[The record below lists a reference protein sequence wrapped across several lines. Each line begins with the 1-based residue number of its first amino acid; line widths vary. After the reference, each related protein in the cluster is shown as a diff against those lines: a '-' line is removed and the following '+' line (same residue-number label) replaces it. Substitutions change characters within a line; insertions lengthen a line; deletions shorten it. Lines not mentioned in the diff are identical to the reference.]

1 MKMNLKLSDFDYY
14 LPKELIAKY
23 PVEPRDSC
31 RLMVLDRKNKTIQ
44 HRIFRDIKDYLEEGD
59 LLVLNDTKVIPARL
73 KGKKETGAN
82 IEIFLLRPISEKK
95 WEVLIKN
102 IKRLKPG
109 QKVMIADDFSAKLVE
124 KYEEGKAL
132 VEFEGN
138 DINALIKKYGHIPL
152 PPYIER
158 EDEEKDKD
166 YYQTVFAKKEGA
178 VASPT
183 AGLHFTQELL
193 DSLEEK
199 GIKKAFVTLH
209 VGLGTFRP
217 IQTEDITKHRM
228 HEEYYQIP
236 QETIEKIK
244 ETKEKGKRVVAVGTT
259 VVRTLE
265 TYAQTGKSEGFSDIF
280 IYPPYDFKMIDALI
294 TNFHLP
300 KSTLILLVSAF
311 AGRDFILKA
320 YNEAVKEKYRFFSYG
335 DAMFI
340 Y

>member
-1 MKMNLKLSDFDYY
+1 MIKLSDYDYD

-31 RLMVLDRKNKTIQ
+31 RLMVLNRKDKTIE
-44 HRIFRDIKDYLEEGD
+44 HRIFRDLGDYLEEGD

-73 KGKKETGAN
+73 KGKKKTGAN
-82 IEIFLLRPISEKK
+82 IEIFLLRPFSENI

-102 IKRLKPG
+102 IKRLKEG
-109 QKVMIADDFSAKLVE
+109 QEIIIASDFKVKLLE
-124 KYEEGKAL
+124 KYEEGKAK
-132 VEFEGN
+132 VE
-138 DINALIKKYGHIPL
+138 LIGENIKQLIEKYGHVPL

-183 AGLHFTQELL
+183 AGLHFTKELL
-193 DSLEEK
+193 EKLEKK
-199 GIKKAFVTLH
+199 GVKKAFCTLH

-217 IQTEDITKHRM
+217 IQTEDVTKHKM
-228 HEEYYQIP
+228 HEEFYQIP
-236 QETIEKIK
+236 DETLKLIE
-244 ETKEKGKRVVAVGTT
+244 ETKQKGKRVVAVGTT

-265 TYAQTGKSEGFSDIF
+265 TYAQTGKKEGFSDIF
-280 IYPPYDFKMIDALI
+280 IYPPYEFKVVDALI

-311 AGRDFILKA
+311 ADREFILRA
-320 YNEAVKEKYRFFSYG
+320 YKIAVEKKYRFFSYG
-335 DAMFI
+335 DAMLI
-340 Y
+340 L

>member
-1 MKMNLKLSDFDYY
+1 MKLSDYDYE
-14 LPKELIAKY
+14 LPKHLIAKY

-31 RLMVLDRKNKTIQ
+31 KLMVLNRKTKTIE
-44 HRIFRDIKDYLEEGD
+44 HRIFRDLGDYLEEGD

-82 IEIFLLRPISEKK
+82 IEIFLLRPFSENL

-102 IKRLKPG
+102 IKRLKEG
-109 QKVMIADDFSAKLVE
+109 QEVIIAKDFKVKLVE
-124 KYEEGKAL
+124 KYKEGKAK
-132 VEFEGN
+132 VELIGN
-138 DINALIKKYGHIPL
+138 NIKHLIEKYGHIPL

-158 EDEEKDKD
+158 EDEEKDKN

-183 AGLHFTQELL
+183 AGLHFTEELL
-193 DSLEEK
+193 KKLEKK
-199 GIKKAFVTLH
+199 GVNKAFCTLH

-217 IQTEDITKHRM
+217 IQTEDITKHKM
-228 HEEYYQIP
+228 HEEFYQIP
-236 QETIEKIK
+236 DETLKLIE
-244 ETKEKGKRVVAVGTT
+244 ETKQKGKKVVAVGTT

-265 TYAQTGKSEGFSDIF
+265 TYAQTGKKEGFSDIF
-280 IYPPYDFKMIDALI
+280 IYPPYEFKMVDALI

-311 AGRDFILKA
+311 ANRDFILKA
-320 YNEAVKEKYRFFSYG
+320 YKIAVEKQYRFFSYG
-335 DAMFI
+335 DAMLI
-340 Y
+340 L

>member
-1 MKMNLKLSDFDYY
+1 MKLKLSDFDYN

-23 PVEPRDSC
+23 PVEPRDAC
-31 RLMVLDRKNKTIQ
+31 RLMVLDRKTQKIE
-44 HRIFRDIKDYLEEGD
+44 HRIFRDIIDYLQEGD

-73 KGKKETGAN
+73 QGKKETGAK
-82 IEIFLLRPISEKK
+82 IEVFLLRPITENR

-109 QKVMIADDFSAKLVE
+109 QKVIFGEDFSAKLIE

-132 VEFEGN
+132 VEFEGE

-166 YYQTVFAKKEGA
+166 YYQTVFARKEGA

-183 AGLHFTQELL
+183 AGLHFTKELL
-193 DSLEEK
+193 DKLEKK
-199 GIKKAFVTLH
+199 GVKKTFVTLH

-217 IQTEDITKHRM
+217 IQTEDITKHKM
-228 HEEYYQIP
+228 HEEYYYIP
-236 QETIEKIK
+236 EETLKLIL
-244 ETKEKGKRVVAVGTT
+244 ETKEKGKSVVAVGTT

-265 TYAQTGKSEGFSDIF
+265 TYAQTGKTEGFSDIF
-280 IYPPYDFKMIDALI
+280 IYPPYQFKMVDRLI

-300 KSTLILLVSAF
+300 KSTLLLLVSAF
-311 AGRDFILKA
+311 AGKDFIFRA
-320 YNEAVKEKYRFFSYG
+320 YKEAVRKKYRFFSYG
-335 DAMFI
+335 DAMLI
-340 Y
+340 L

>member
-1 MKMNLKLSDFDYY
+1 MSIKLSDFDYH

-23 PVEPRDSC
+23 PVEPRDAC
-31 RLMVLDRKNKTIQ
+31 RLMVLNRKDKTVE
-44 HRIFRDIKDYLEEGD
+44 HKIFRDIKNYLQEGD

-73 KGKKETGAN
+73 IGKKETGAK
-82 IEIFLLRPISEKK
+82 IEVFLLRPITETK

-109 QKVMIADDFSAKLVE
+109 QKVIFADDFYAVLLE
-124 KYEEGKAL
+124 KFEEGKAV
-132 VEFEGN
+132 VELIGD
-138 DINALIKKYGHIPL
+138 DINSLIKKYGHIPL

-183 AGLHFTQELL
+183 AGLHFTKELL
-193 DSLEEK
+193 DELEKK
-199 GIKKAFVTLH
+199 GIQKTFVTLH

-217 IQTEDITKHRM
+217 IQTEDITKHKM
-228 HEEYYQIP
+228 HEEYYHIP
-236 QETIEKIK
+236 KETIKKIQETR
-244 ETKEKGKRVVAVGTT
+244 EKGKRIIAVGTT

-265 TYAQTGKSEGFSDIF
+265 TYAQTGKTEGFSDIF
-280 IYPPYDFKMIDALI
+280 IYPPYKFRMVDALI

-311 AGRDFILKA
+311 AGKDFILSA
-320 YNEAVKEKYRFFSYG
+320 YKEAVEKKYRFFSYG

>member
-1 MKMNLKLSDFDYY
+1 MKISDFDYN

-31 RLMVLDRKNKTIQ
+31 RLMVLNRKNKTIT
-44 HRIFRDIKDYLEEGD
+44 HKIFREIIDYLDEGD
-59 LLVLNDTKVIPARL
+59 TLVLNNTKVIPARL

-82 IEIFLLRPISEKK
+82 IEIFLLRPFSESQ

-102 IKRLKPG
+102 IKRLKEG
-109 QKVMIADDFSAKLVE
+109 QRVFFGKDFQAKLIE
-124 KYEEGKAL
+124 KYDGGKAK
-132 VEFEGN
+132 VEFLGKN
-138 DINALIKKYGHIPL
+138 INELIKKYGHIPL

-166 YYQTVFAKKEGA
+166 YYQTVFAEKEGA

-183 AGLHFTQELL
+183 AGLHFTSELL
-193 DSLEEK
+193 EKIKKK
-199 GIKKAFVTLH
+199 GINITYITLH

-217 IQTEDITKHRM
+217 VSVEDFTKHKM
-228 HEEYYQIP
+228 HEEFYQIP
-236 QETIEKIK
+236 KDTIEIIK
-244 ETKEKGKRVVAVGTT
+244 ETKKKGKSVIAVGTT

-265 TYAQTGKSEGFSDIF
+265 TYAQTDKLEGFSDIF
-280 IYPPYDFKMIDALI
+280 IYPPYEFKMIDKLI

-300 KSTLILLVSAF
+300 KSTLLLLVSAF
-311 AGRDFILKA
+311 ADKDFVLEA
-320 YNEAVKEKYRFFSYG
+320 YNKAVKEKYRFFSYG

-340 Y
+340 I

>member
-1 MKMNLKLSDFDYY
+1 MIKLSEFDYH
-14 LPKELIAKY
+14 LPEELIAKY

-31 RLMVLDRKNKTIQ
+31 RLMVLDRKTQKIE
-44 HRIFRDIKDYLEEGD
+44 HRIFRDIVDYLEEGD

-73 KGKKETGAN
+73 IGRKTTGAK
-82 IEIFLLRPISEKK
+82 IEILLLRPYTDNE

-109 QKVMIADDFSAKLVE
+109 QEVIFGEDFKAVLLE
-124 KYEEGKAL
+124 KYQEGKARVKL
-132 VEFEGN
+132 IGN
-138 DINALIKKYGHIPL
+138 NIKELINKYGHIPL

-158 EDEEKDKD
+158 EDEEKDKEA
-166 YYQTVFAKKEGA
+166 YQTVFARKEGA

-193 DSLEEK
+193 KKLEEK
-199 GIKKAFVTLH
+199 GIKKAFCTLH

-217 IQTEDITKHRM
+217 IQTEDITKHKM

-236 QETIEKIK
+236 DETLQAIRK
-244 ETKEKGKRVVAVGTT
+244 TKEKGKRVIAVGTT

-265 TYAQTGKSEGFSDIF
+265 TYAQTGKKDGFSDIF
-280 IYPPYDFKMIDALI
+280 IYPPYQFKMVDALI

-311 AGRDFILKA
+311 AGKDFIFKA
-320 YNEAVKEKYRFFSYG
+320 YNEAIQQKYRFFSYG
-335 DAMFI
+335 DAMLI
-340 Y
+340 L

>member
-1 MKMNLKLSDFDYY
+1 MIKLSDYDYN

-31 RLMVLDRKNKTIQ
+31 RLMVLDRKSRSIR
-44 HRIFRDIKDYLEEGD
+44 HRIFRDITEYLEEGD

-73 KGKKETGAN
+73 IGKKETGAK
-82 IEIFLLRPISEKK
+82 IEIFLLRPFCDNE

-102 IKRLKPG
+102 IKRLKAG
-109 QKVMIADDFSAKLVE
+109 QKVIIGEDFYAELIE
-124 KYEEGKAL
+124 KYEEGKARVRL
-132 VEFEGN
+132 HGE

-158 EDEEKDKD
+158 EDEEKDKEL
-166 YYQTVFAKKEGA
+166 YQTVFAKKEGA

-183 AGLHFTQELL
+183 AGLHFTENLL
-193 DSLEEK
+193 EKLEKK
-199 GIKKAFVTLH
+199 GVKKAFCTLH

-217 IQTEDITKHRM
+217 IQTEDITKHKM
-228 HEEYYQIP
+228 HEEFYQIP
-236 QETIEKIK
+236 EKTIKMIQETKK
-244 ETKEKGKRVVAVGTT
+244 RGKKVVAVGTT

-265 TYAQTGKSEGFSDIF
+265 TYALTEKKEGFSGIF
-280 IYPPYDFKMIDALI
+280 IYPPYNFKIVDALI

-311 AGRDFILKA
+311 AGREFILRA
-320 YNEAVKEKYRFFSYG
+320 YSEAVKKRYRFFSYG
-335 DAMFI
+335 DAMLI
-340 Y
+340 L